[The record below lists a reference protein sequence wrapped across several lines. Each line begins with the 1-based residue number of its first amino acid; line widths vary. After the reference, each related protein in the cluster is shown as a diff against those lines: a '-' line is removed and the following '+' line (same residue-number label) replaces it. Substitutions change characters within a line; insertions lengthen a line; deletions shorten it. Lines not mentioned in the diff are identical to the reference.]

1 MSPTVQ
7 SATRSGLIISPP
19 YVIAPDIGVIAI
31 DATFGLSPT
40 AHDRGL
46 PLICMGGHPA
56 PECLLDAEGP
66 GQSHPVTLV
75 IDPSLP
81 GHRQFLARI
90 RTFLDP
96 SVPLQVVAQDKYE
109 NGLNL

>member
-7 SATRSGLIISPP
+7 SATRPGLIISPP
-19 YVIAPDIGVIAI
+19 YIIAPDIGVVAM

-46 PLICMGGHPA
+46 PLVCMGGHPA
-56 PECLLDAEGP
+56 PECLLDAKGP
-66 GQSHPVTLV
+66 GPSHEVTLV

-81 GHRQFLARI
+81 GHCKFLARL

-96 SVPLQVVAQDKYE
+96 SMPLQVVAQDKYE
-109 NGLNL
+109 SGLHR

>member
-7 SATRSGLIISPP
+7 SAKRSELIISPP
-19 YVIAPDIGVIAI
+19 YIVAPDIGVVAI

-46 PLICMGGHPA
+46 PVVCMGGHPA

-66 GQSHPVTLV
+66 GQSHEVTLV
-75 IDPSLP
+75 INPSLP
-81 GHRQFLARI
+81 GHRHFLARL

-109 NGLNL
+109 SGLYL